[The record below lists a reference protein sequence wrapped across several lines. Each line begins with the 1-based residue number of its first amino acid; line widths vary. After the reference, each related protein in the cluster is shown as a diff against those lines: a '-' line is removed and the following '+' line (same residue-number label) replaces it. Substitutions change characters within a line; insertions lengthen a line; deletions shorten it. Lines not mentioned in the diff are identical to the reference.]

1 MARDGNRL
9 RYPLKIPMQA
19 TQSCDFSYAGLKNQF
34 RIAVSK
40 ARVEAG
46 LTPHGTNAPA
56 RQGESVPEPLVLPR
70 NVQADLCA
78 SFQHTAFAHVEDRL
92 HRALDYV
99 DEEGLDV
106 RSLVVVGGVASN
118 KELRRR
124 LLRLL
129 EVRRERAVHE
139 DNSDTEVQL
148 IFPPLELCTDNG
160 VMPAWAGVE
169 KLLLG
174 LSDEVEGQE
183 VVARWPL
190 GLPIVD
196 VDGNSRVFRK
206 RKIRKTYRPLSTLDS
221 KSGSEGDEG
230 EEEGHK
236 AEGMTQTTVR
246 HENPSR
252 YRHRE

>member
-1 MARDGNRL
+1 MAREGDRL

-19 TQSCDFSYAGLKNQF
+19 KQSCDFSYAGLKNQF
-34 RIAVSK
+34 RITVCK
-40 ARVEAG
+40 VREEAG
-46 LTPHGTNAPA
+46 LAPDGTNAPA
-56 RQGESVPEPLVLPR
+56 RQGERAPEPLVLPR
-70 NVQADLCA
+70 DVQADLCA
-78 SFQHTAFAHVEDRL
+78 SFQHTAFGHVEDRL

-99 DEEGLDV
+99 DEEGLNV

-129 EVRRERAVHE
+129 QVRRERAVRE
-139 DNSDTEVQL
+139 DNSDMEVQL
-148 IFPPLELCTDNG
+148 IFPPLGLCTDNG

-196 VDGNSRVFRK
+196 DDGKPRVFRK
-206 RKIRKTYRPLSTLDS
+206 RKISKSYRPLSTL
-221 KSGSEGDEG
+221 EDEV
-230 EEEGHK
+230 EEEEREKGHD
-236 AEGMTQTTVR
+236 AEGMTPTTV
-246 HENPSR
+246 HQEKV
-252 YRHRE
+252 